1 MQSKAITLR
10 AGATST
16 VLDRNVIRANYGAG
30 VQANNGSTGT
40 RITRNSFAD
49 NGTITARNGGA
60 ATGQIGIDL
69 NSPTDDADFGT
80 APFYTLNDAGD
91 ADAGGNG
98 LLNFPVLVSA
108 ALFGGNLS
116 LRGHALPGS
125 VIELFIA
132 SPDPTGF
139 GEGTTYTITL
149 TEGGTGAGGNDPYAD
164 TDLLTGTY
172 GPGPVN
178 GIAQGTDTTNRFA
191 FTFAVPGSRV
201 GTPLTAT
208 ATFGGETAE
217 FSGNVTVANATA
229 VRLLS
234 FEALPSDGAV
244 ELTWRTGSEVNNLG
258 FHLYRGPSAD
268 GPWTRLTS
276 SLVPGL
282 GFSATGAA
290 YAWRDSG
297 LANGTR
303 YFYRLEDVDS
313 RSGSTFHGPV
323 SAIPQAGSAP
333 PTDGDGSASG
343 GSSSGSGDGS
353 DSSSSASSCPPWAR
367 AQLGSSSLSYTC
379 ETHGE
384 PFASSLRVVSQSARS
399 AVVELL
405 VPGFLTARDA
415 SGRVRVLIPGFDSLE
430 GPRDPA
436 LPLKRALL
444 EGVVGKRARIH
455 SIEALDLRGF
465 PGLLPA
471 AVGFPQAL
479 VSADGTVRPGRRT
492 ATLRP
497 VGRGYLPR
505 EQARL
510 SGEGFLGEEKTLTVE
525 LVPLRFDVLRGQLLL
540 ARRLVVRIEFAGGD
554 SLEKGRGRIGR
565 RARKP
570 RADTQAYAFLG
581 TRTKGLHAATF
592 ESLFPGRRRP
602 LDVATLRLTREP
614 GPGSAAGTSR
624 VLVPFHVEPRTGSFG
639 PGSRLFFNADVLAP
653 SMAFSPE
660 VVYALERGTDGVRM
674 GVVRAWV
681 DDSAV
686 ASSRGLGT
694 WETNRLF
701 APDVLDIEDLW
712 QWESML
718 GGASQSKAFALDG
731 LDEASPETA
740 RVVVYLQ
747 GGSDAE
753 PVVDHHVRV
762 SVNGVLVGEES
773 FDGAVPHRVESEVP
787 VSLLRSDANELVVL
801 NVGDTGVSS
810 RVFLDRFE
818 VLYPQVGAGR
828 AGAFDGVFSKAGTA
842 EVASLVSA
850 AAVVDVTSGTWLV
863 GYESGGVVRFRAE
876 AHRYR
881 AVSEEALLSPRVSF
895 PETTAR
901 LKSPLIQA
909 DYVLIAPQA
918 FLGAAQPLLDRRA
931 SQGLTTLAA
940 SLEQIASSFGGGQPS
955 AEAIRDFLSFAWHG
969 WKQPS
974 PRYVVL
980 LGDANHDPRHF
991 VASSQPSPM
1000 PFLLHKTSYIWTV
1013 SDPALAAVNGDDL
1026 LPDLAIGRLPATTVE
1041 QAQAM
1046 VGKVLDWEDQGNTL
1060 EGRVAL
1066 VADNPDLAGN
1076 FEADARDIESSFLAG
1091 RDTTEVFLGPIGS
1104 RDVARARILDAFNQ
1118 GLSLISYVGHG
1129 GGAVWAGENI
1139 LSSWDAASLQAQPRQ
1154 PLMLTMNCLNGYF
1167 ITPYYE
1173 SLAEAFLKAEGR
1185 GTIAAFSPSGL
1196 SLDGPAHLFHRAV
1209 MQEVTSGQHHRLGDA
1224 LLAAQKDYATTG
1236 AMPELLSVY
1245 HLFGDPALKL
1255 Q

>member
-1 MQSKAITLR
+1 MGWSVVTFPAL
-10 AGATST
+10 AT
-16 VLDRNVIRANYGAG
+16 V
-30 VQANNGSTGT
+30 
-40 RITRNSFAD
+40 
-49 NGTITARNGGA
+49 
-60 ATGQIGIDL
+60 
-69 NSPTDDADFGT
+69 
-80 APFYTLNDAGD
+80 
-91 ADAGGNG
+91 
-98 LLNFPVLVSA
+98 
-108 ALFGGNLS
+108 
-116 LRGHALPGS
+116 
-125 VIELFIA
+125 
-132 SPDPTGF
+132 
-139 GEGTTYTITL
+139 
-149 TEGGTGAGGNDPYAD
+149 
-164 TDLLTGTY
+164 
-172 GPGPVN
+172 
-178 GIAQGTDTTNRFA
+178 
-191 FTFAVPGSRV
+191 
-201 GTPLTAT
+201 
-208 ATFGGETAE
+208 
-217 FSGNVTVANATA
+217 

-234 FEALPSDGAV
+234 FDALPSDGAV
-244 ELTWRTGSEVNNLG
+244 ELTWRTGSELNNLG
-258 FHLYRGPSAD
+258 FHLYRGPSAE

-297 LANGTR
+297 LANGVR

-313 RSGSTFHGPV
+313 KSGSTFHGPV
-323 SAIPQAGSAP
+323 SAVPQAGGAP
-333 PTDGDGSASG
+333 PADGGGSASGG
-343 GSSSGSGDGS
+343 GSSSGSGNGS
-353 DSSSSASSCPPWAR
+353 DSSPSASSCPPWAR
-367 AQLGSSSLSYTC
+367 AQLGSSSSAYTC
-379 ETHGE
+379 ETHGD
-384 PFASSLRVVSQSARS
+384 PFASSFRVVSQSARS

-455 SIEALDLRGF
+455 SVEALDLRSF

-479 VSADGTVRPGRRT
+479 VSADGTVRPGRRA

-497 VGRGYLPR
+497 VGQGYLPR

-525 LVPLRFDVLRGQLLL
+525 LMPLRFDVLRGQLLL

-554 SLEKGRGRIGR
+554 SLEKGRGRFGR

-581 TRTKGLHAATF
+581 TSAKGLHAATF

-639 PGSRLFFNADVLAP
+639 PGSRLFFNSDVLAP

-681 DDSAV
+681 DDSAL

-731 LDEASPETA
+731 LDQASPEAA

-753 PVVDHHVRV
+753 AVVDHHVRV
-762 SVNGVLVGEES
+762 SVNGVVVGEES

-787 VSLLRSDANELVVL
+787 VSLLRSDANELLVL

-828 AGAFDGVFSKAGTA
+828 AGAFDGVFSKAGMA
-842 EVASLVSA
+842 EVASLVSP

-863 GYESGGVVRFRAE
+863 GYESGGSVRFRAE

-881 AVSEEALLSPRVSF
+881 AVSEEALVSPRVF
-895 PETTAR
+895 LPETTAR

-931 SQGLTTLAA
+931 SQGLTTLAV

-1076 FEADARDIESSFLAG
+1076 FEAEASRHRQLVPRRKGHDRDPPRSDRQPRRRPGPDPRRLQPGPLADQLRGARG
-1091 RDTTEVFLGPIGS
+1091 RGGV
-1104 RDVARARILDAFNQ
+1104 
-1118 GLSLISYVGHG
+1118 G
-1129 GGAVWAGENI
+1129 GGE
-1139 LSSWDAASLQAQPRQ
+1139 
-1154 PLMLTMNCLNGYF
+1154 
-1167 ITPYYE
+1167 
-1173 SLAEAFLKAEGR
+1173 
-1185 GTIAAFSPSGL
+1185 
-1196 SLDGPAHLFHRAV
+1196 H
-1209 MQEVTSGQHHRLGDA
+1209 
-1224 LLAAQKDYATTG
+1224 
-1236 AMPELLSVY
+1236 PELLGRGVAAGPAAPAPDADHELPQRLLHHAVLRVAGGGVPQSRGA
-1245 HLFGDPALKL
+1245 GDDRRLLAFRPEPRRTGAPFPPRGDAGSHERAAPEAR
-1255 Q
+1255 